1 MSTVEVED
9 GELNQAATDCRLVRR
24 VKIKNYRNIAACD
37 VELQQLA
44 LLVGPNGAGKSNFLD
59 AMCFIAESISPSLDE
74 ALRRR
79 NGFRG
84 VVRRT
89 SGRPGHFGI
98 RLDYTVAEGSGYFAV
113 AIAQATDGAY
123 QVKREECLIENGEDS
138 RFYAVEGGRI
148 RKATFSYPPPAS
160 DKMLYLVRAASV
172 LEFTPVYEAL
182 SQMKFYRLNPE
193 RMRRTRSSGSDSL
206 LRSDGSNVASVLGT
220 LAKRSPEAKERLDWY
235 LQAVV
240 PGVVSVDKQSLGSEE
255 RLMFRQVVREGKRY
269 RRFDGSSMSDGTLR
283 TVGVLVA
290 LLQNAAGDGAHRRLV
305 GIEEPEMALHPA
317 ALEMFMD
324 ILREGADDSQVVV
337 TTHSSDM
344 LDHPDTP
351 ISSLLPM
358 TATDG
363 LAQIGRVDD
372 VGRSAVERGD
382 FTAGDLLRMRQLRP
396 DPAVASSSPT
406 RIALFGRQVADE
418 A

>member
-1 MSTVEVED
+1 MSPVEVED
-9 GELNQAATDCRLVRR
+9 GELNKVATDRRLVRR

-44 LLVGPNGAGKSNFLD
+44 ILVGPNGAGKSNFLD
-59 AMCFIAESISPSLDE
+59 AMGFVAESLSPSLGE
-74 ALRRR
+74 ALGRR

-113 AIAQATDGAY
+113 AIAHAADGGY
-123 QVKREECLIENGEDS
+123 QVKREECLIESEKDS
-138 RFYAVEGGRI
+138 HFYAVEGGCI
-148 RKATFSYPPPAS
+148 RKATFPYPPPVS

-193 RMRRTRSSGSDSL
+193 QMRMTQPSDPDSL
-206 LRSDGSNVASVLGT
+206 LRSDGSNVASVLAT
-220 LAKRSPEAKERLDWY
+220 LAKRSPETKERLDWY

-240 PGVVSVDKQSLGSEE
+240 PGVVSVDKQSLGLEE
-255 RLMFRQVVREGKRY
+255 RLVFRQSVREGKRY

-290 LLQNAAGDGAHRRLV
+290 LLQNAGDGGARRQLV

-344 LDHPDTP
+344 LDHAETP
-351 ISSLLPM
+351 VGSLLPV

-363 LAQIGRVDD
+363 LARIGGVDD
-372 VGRSAVERGD
+372 VGRSAIERGA

-396 DPAVASSSPT
+396 DPTCTSSSPA
-406 RIALFGRQVADE
+406 RIALFGRQIADD

>member
-1 MSTVEVED
+1 MNKSV
-9 GELNQAATDCRLVRR
+9 TDRRLVRR

-44 LLVGPNGAGKSNFLD
+44 ILVGPNGAGKSNFLD
-59 AMCFIAESISPSLDE
+59 AMGFIAESLGPSLGE
-74 ALRRR
+74 ALSRR

-89 SGRPGHFGI
+89 SGRPGHFGV
-98 RLDYTVAEGSGYFAV
+98 RLDYTVDEGSGYFAV
-113 AIAQATDGAY
+113 AIAQAAGGGY
-123 QVKREECLIENGEDS
+123 QVKREECLIESGEDS
-138 RFYAVEGGRI
+138 HFYAIESGRI
-148 RKATFSYPPPAS
+148 QEATFPYPPPAS
-160 DKMLYLVRAASV
+160 DKMFYLVRAASV

-193 RMRRTRSSGSDSL
+193 RMRMTRPPGPDSL
-206 LRSDGSNVASVLGT
+206 LSSDGSNIASVLAT

-240 PGVVSVDKQSLGSEE
+240 PGVVSVDKQSLGPEE
-255 RLMFRQVVREGKRY
+255 RLVFRQVVREGKRY

-290 LLQNAAGDGAHRRLV
+290 LLQNAGDVGVRRLV

-324 ILREGADDSQVVV
+324 ILREGADDLQVVV

-344 LDHPDTP
+344 LDHADTP
-351 ISSLLPM
+351 VGSLLPV

-363 LAQIGRVDD
+363 LARVGGVDD
-372 VGRSAVERGD
+372 VGRSAVERGA

-396 DPAVASSSPT
+396 APTRVSSGPA
-406 RIALFGRQVADE
+406 RIALFGRQTADD